1 MHKCKRCLKEFNKI
15 SHYKDHINRKFPC
28 VLVSNGNI
36 LDNDNEKNKNL
47 ESNENNENIEVNKSN
62 IISEFINLIDN
73 TETIDTVEINNNIC
87 PHCNKQFFQKS
98 NVKAHLL
105 KSCKVLKKKEIIRNN
120 TENEMMKKIK
130 ELILN
135 NTQVNVT
142 NNINNTTNNI
152 DNSTNNTTN
161 NTQNIQVNIIS
172 AGKEDLSRLS
182 QEDILRICTAG
193 TYYPIVAAEVIHCN
207 KNYPEF
213 QNFLISNLRSAT
225 GLVYANDGWISKTH
239 DELLTSLMRIDKKH
253 VSSLIK
259 DLTVDDKYKV
269 KLESTRDEIDTN
281 ESKEHQKPKI
291 KAALYNASKMIVKNK
306 KIKEKNM
313 IEK

>member
-1 MHKCKRCLKEFNKI
+1 
-15 SHYKDHINRKFPC
+15 
-28 VLVSNGNI
+28 
-36 LDNDNEKNKNL
+36 
-47 ESNENNENIEVNKSN
+47 
-62 IISEFINLIDN
+62 
-73 TETIDTVEINNNIC
+73 
-87 PHCNKQFFQKS
+87 
-98 NVKAHLL
+98 
-105 KSCKVLKKKEIIRNN
+105 
-120 TENEMMKKIK
+120 MKKIK

-135 NTQVNVT
+135 NTPLNVT

-152 DNSTNNTTN
+152 DNSTTNNNTTN
-161 NTQNIQVNIIS
+161 NTQNIQVNIFS

-306 KIKEKNM
+306 KVKEKTLL
-313 IEK
+313 EE

>member
-1 MHKCKRCLKEFNKI
+1 MTIYKCEKCKHQFDRKSTYNNHLTRKNSCKLNDNVDNECFYCNKKFSKLSNLNKHLKICKEKLIEDDNQAQIEELKKMFE
-15 SHYKDHINRKFPC
+15 RKFEEQQKE
-28 VLVSNGNI
+28 I
-36 LDNDNEKNKNL
+36 LKTQ
-47 ESNENNENIEVNKSN
+47 
-62 IISEFINLIDN
+62 IDN
-73 TETIDTVEINNNIC
+73 QE
-87 PHCNKQFFQKS
+87 
-98 NVKAHLL
+98 
-105 KSCKVLKKKEIIRNN
+105 LKKKVEELSHLTETNQMTEGRLPSGNITV
-120 TENEMMKKIK
+120 TENSH
-130 ELILN
+130 N
-135 NTQVNVT
+135 N
-142 NNINNTTNNI
+142 NNNNNTTNNI
-152 DNSTNNTTN
+152 I
-161 NTQNIQVNIIS
+161 NIYN

-182 QEDILRICTAG
+182 KEDTIKICTSG

-259 DLTVDDKYKV
+259 DLKVDDKYKV

-306 KIKEKNM
+306 KVKEKTLL
-313 IEK
+313 EE

>member
-1 MHKCKRCLKEFNKI
+1 MKCHLKKNIIKTCPHCKKHFFHKGNVIKHIERKSCKI
-15 SHYKDHINRKFPC
+15 M
-28 VLVSNGNI
+28 
-36 LDNDNEKNKNL
+36 KNKEKL
-47 ESNENNENIEVNKSN
+47 EEKTQEMMSKIKEMLLNQAQTNI
-62 IISEFINLIDN
+62 
-73 TETIDTVEINNNIC
+73 TNNNI
-87 PHCNKQFFQKS
+87 
-98 NVKAHLL
+98 
-105 KSCKVLKKKEIIRNN
+105 
-120 TENEMMKKIK
+120 
-130 ELILN
+130 
-135 NTQVNVT
+135 
-142 NNINNTTNNI
+142 NI
-152 DNSTNNTTN
+152 DNSTTNNTTN

-259 DLTVDDKYKV
+259 DLKVDDKYKV

-306 KIKEKNM
+306 KVKEKTLL
-313 IEK
+313 EE

>member
-1 MHKCKRCLKEFNKI
+1 MTHTCERCLKVFDKKSNYLTHQK
-15 SHYKDHINRKFPC
+15 RKFQC
-28 VLVSNGNI
+28 
-36 LDNDNEKNKNL
+36 
-47 ESNENNENIEVNKSN
+47 KSH
-62 IISEFINLIDN
+62 
-73 TETIDTVEINNNIC
+73 ETITNNQINQINSTLSLINSDNNINTIVINSNKC
-87 PHCNKQFFQKS
+87 PKCGKHFYHKG
-98 NVKAHLL
+98 NVKVHLE
-105 KSCKVLKKKEIIRNN
+105 KSCKIVKNEQQQIINALKQ
-120 TENEMMKKIK
+120 M
-130 ELILN
+130 LIN
-135 NTQVNVT
+135 QTPTNVT
-142 NNINNTTNNI
+142 NNVTNNNINI
-152 DNSTNNTTN
+152 DNSTTNNNTTN
-161 NTQNIQVNIIS
+161 NTQNIQVNIFS

-259 DLTVDDKYKV
+259 DLKVDDKYKV

-306 KIKEKNM
+306 KVKEKTLL
-313 IEK
+313 EE